1 MVDADIDLMKK
12 NPNAWSQVSQSLD
25 NGHVLALLGSSTE
38 EPHLSFLPV
47 WLFQINWLSCC
58 EWIMVAVVSV
68 VCFSYLDWLNVFYI
82 STLIMFYCYFWG
94 VFIVFF
100 FFIVLGLSTLKSF
113 PLKCDV
119 EKVKWMNRNDW
130 IFLYFINMSRG
141 SIWYNKKSLLT
152 SCLFVFSW
160 NTINSIEG
168 LIFFFF

>member
-1 MVDADIDLMKK
+1 MKEMVDADIDLMKK

-47 WLFQINWLSCC
+47 WLFQINRLSCC

-82 STLIMFYCYFWG
+82 STLIMFCCYYWG

-100 FFIVLGLSTLKSF
+100 SLFWDCQRWNLF
-113 PLKCDV
+113 PWSVTWKKLNEWIEMNGYFYLLLIWAGDPFGTIK
-119 EKVKWMNRNDW
+119 KV
-130 IFLYFINMSRG
+130 F
-141 SIWYNKKSLLT
+141 
-152 SCLFVFSW
+152 
-160 NTINSIEG
+160 
-168 LIFFFF
+168 